1 MICDARRG
9 LTRLE
14 KYHYMKIWWGERK
27 AEEVMV
33 MMNISLQ
40 EFSFLNLFVSLGVK
54 IK

>member
-9 LTRLE
+9 LTGLE
-14 KYHYMKIWWGERK
+14 KYHFMKIWWREGK

-40 EFSFLNLFVSLGVK
+40 EFSFLNLFVNLGVK
-54 IK
+54 IN